1 MNIKFDKMGWY
12 VSVGLLGCMIGMGFQ
27 APGTKIATVDLA
39 KVFNDSDYAKAQ
51 DAALKTMGANRKSI
65 LDFLGSYP
73 SISVADAQK
82 FRDLSIKENPTAAD
96 RAELDRIR
104 ASAVT
109 VDQKFRDLQTKAN
122 PTDDDRKQLG
132 TYNQNAKENNALAQR
147 LNDEFT
153 DELRQQ
159 QDKLRA
165 DTLSRA
171 KTAVAE
177 AAKKGEVS
185 VVFVQDVA
193 PYSANDITADALKS
207 MNSKK

>member
-1 MNIKFDKMGWY
+1 MGWY

-27 APGTKIATVDLA
+27 GAGTKIATVDLA
-39 KVFNDSDYAKAQ
+39 KVFNDSDFAKAQ
-51 DAALKTMGANRKSI
+51 DANLKTLGASRKAV
-65 LDFLGSYP
+65 LDFLTSYS

-96 RAELDRIR
+96 KTELDRIR

-122 PTDDDRKQLG
+122 PTAEDRTQLAN
-132 TYNQNAKENNALAQR
+132 YNQNAKENGALAQR

-159 QDKLRA
+159 QEKLRA
-165 DTLSRA
+165 DTLA
-171 KTAVAE
+171 KAKAAVAD

-207 MNSKK
+207 MNGKK

>member
-1 MNIKFDKMGWY
+1 
-12 VSVGLLGCMIGMGFQ
+12 MIGMGFQ

-73 SISVADAQK
+73 SIAVADAQK

-96 RAELDRIR
+96 KAELDRIR

>member
-1 MNIKFDKMGWY
+1 M
-12 VSVGLLGCMIGMGFQ
+12 
-27 APGTKIATVDLA
+27 
-39 KVFNDSDYAKAQ
+39 
-51 DAALKTMGANRKSI
+51 
-65 LDFLGSYP
+65 
-73 SISVADAQK
+73 
-82 FRDLSIKENPTAAD
+82 
-96 RAELDRIR
+96 
-104 ASAVT
+104 T